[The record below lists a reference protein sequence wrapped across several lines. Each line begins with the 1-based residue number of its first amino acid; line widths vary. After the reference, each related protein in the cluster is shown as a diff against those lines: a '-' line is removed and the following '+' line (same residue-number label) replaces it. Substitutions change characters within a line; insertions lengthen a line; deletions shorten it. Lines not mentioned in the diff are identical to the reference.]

1 MAGPLV
7 KSYPSHHC
15 AALKDGVQLSQ
26 PKNLSQ
32 QCLAGAVCSLQRHPG
47 ERGGPSV
54 LGACPPGPDLEWI
67 PLGRRLPQQNMQ
79 AQQ

>member
-7 KSYPSHHC
+7 KAIPSHHC
-15 AALKDGVQLSQ
+15 AARKDGVQLSR

-32 QCLAGAVCSLQRHPG
+32 QCLAVAVRSLQRHPG
-47 ERGGPSV
+47 EHGGPSV
-54 LGACPPGPDLEWI
+54 LGACPSRSRPRVDSAGVQF
-67 PLGRRLPQQNMQ
+67 PQQNMQ